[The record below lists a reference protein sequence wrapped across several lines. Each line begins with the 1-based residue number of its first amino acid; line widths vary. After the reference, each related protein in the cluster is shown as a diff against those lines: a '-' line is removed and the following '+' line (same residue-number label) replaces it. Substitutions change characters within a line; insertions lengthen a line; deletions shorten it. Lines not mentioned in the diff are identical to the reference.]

1 MDSCSYLTDNYR
13 SRCIQVYNY
22 HRLLSWDVSR
32 GLHVDIF
39 KVPTCCSCHIDGY
52 KEAFPPV
59 LTAYT
64 KDTYDQFELDD
75 DSHLQA
81 AAPSNIRY
89 STLKDLDGIDPDD
102 IGEDDNIAYQYTNGF
117 KRKMK
122 PLKSSQAS
130 NHQHQITA
138 SGSNQQNVR
147 YERPSTSIVGPGL
160 DEYLSPPVSSY
171 DPTIQFS
178 SRTPITGRRRPGQP
192 IRKQINTD
200 QQSAASDFRSNEVTV
215 LPPPSIPVTQNN
227 YRKRVTPSVAST
239 VNTTVNIKLLKNQS
253 DGAKRVN
260 YNYHPIID
268 FFESQEN
275 KNQQHQQRQAIHG
288 QNVDRI
294 GNVERVN
301 AWRPMVGSNNGN
313 NNNYNRRGG
322 VGIIRGI

>member
-22 HRLLSWDVSR
+22 HRLLSWDVGR

-52 KEAFPPV
+52 KETFPP
-59 LTAYT
+59 LNDYT

-75 DSHLQA
+75 DTHLQA

-89 STLKDLDGIDPDD
+89 STLKDLDDIEPEDD
-102 IGEDDNIAYQYTNGF
+102 DEDDNIAYQYTNGF

-122 PLKSSQAS
+122 PLKPS
-130 NHQHQITA
+130 NHQQQMAT
-138 SGSNQQNVR
+138 SGSNKQIVR
-147 YERPSTSIVGPGL
+147 YERPLSNGGPAL

-171 DPTIQFS
+171 DPTIQFK
-178 SRTPITGRRRPGQP
+178 SRTPIIGRRRPGQP
-192 IRKQINTD
+192 IRKQSTD
-200 QQSAASDFRSNEVTV
+200 QQSAGTDFRSNEVTV

-239 VNTTVNIKLLKNQS
+239 VNTTVNLKLLKAQS
-253 DGAKRVN
+253 DATKRVN

-275 KNQQHQQRQAIHG
+275 KNQQTQQQRQGIHG

-301 AWRPMVGSNNGN
+301 PWRPMVANNG
-313 NNNYNRRGG
+313 NNYNRRGG
-322 VGIIRGI
+322 VGGNVRGI